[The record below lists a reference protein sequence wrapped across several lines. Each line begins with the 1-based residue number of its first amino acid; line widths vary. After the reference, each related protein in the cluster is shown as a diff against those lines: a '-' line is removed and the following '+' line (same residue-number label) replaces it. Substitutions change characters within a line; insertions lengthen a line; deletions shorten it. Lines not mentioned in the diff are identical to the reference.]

1 MWAERASYCFGFA
14 VATDVPRLG
23 RSPHNAR
30 GFDGSRVTDV
40 CDVLVKQCSILMTRP
55 RSCRPTYAGLI
66 RQLCP
71 CGSGQLD
78 ADTVVS
84 DGSYEAALHAAEGG
98 TRADRG
104 RVAAGRDSARCDPQD
119 ITGRQSSST
128 GTSVTA
134 RSPARLPGR
143 EMRPRGFLWP
153 VSPRRASVDREGFG
167 VKDVTEV
174 DRRNVGRAAD
184 VSVLDLDPA
193 LGAGIEQDEWQKAR
207 RACRGRV
214 LRLARGKC
222 DPSATF
228 GDVQKILAS
237 VIVDGLVWRE
247 VAVLDHAL
255 IELLG
260 PGDVLQVTVADGSPR
275 LGPWTTV
282 IASAGTDLVVL
293 DESFVR
299 AAAHWPTLLVAV
311 GARLEQQ
318 RERLAVQGL
327 ISHLSRAEHRLLL
340 MLWHLAQ
347 RWGYRSPQGTVL
359 GLRLTHD
366 LLGQVI
372 AAQRP
377 TVTVAAG
384 VLESR
389 GLIGRLDDRSW
400 LLTPMGERAVEEIL
414 ARRATT
420 ISRGEEFVLDMIL
433 SETRD
438 QAHAVRAQSAQA
450 RAAARRDSRLNGQ
463 SGRQTSIS

>member
-1 MWAERASYCFGFA
+1 
-14 VATDVPRLG
+14 
-23 RSPHNAR
+23 
-30 GFDGSRVTDV
+30 
-40 CDVLVKQCSILMTRP
+40 
-55 RSCRPTYAGLI
+55 
-66 RQLCP
+66 
-71 CGSGQLD
+71 
-78 ADTVVS
+78 
-84 DGSYEAALHAAEGG
+84 
-98 TRADRG
+98 
-104 RVAAGRDSARCDPQD
+104 
-119 ITGRQSSST
+119 
-128 GTSVTA
+128 
-134 RSPARLPGR
+134 
-143 EMRPRGFLWP
+143 
-153 VSPRRASVDREGFG
+153 
-167 VKDVTEV
+167 VKDVTKAE
-174 DRRNVGRAAD
+174 RRSVGRAAD
-184 VSVLDLDPA
+184 ISVLDLDPA

-207 RACRGRV
+207 RVCRGRV
-214 LRLARGKC
+214 VRLARGMC
-222 DPSATF
+222 DPSAAF
-228 GDVQKILAS
+228 GDVQNILAS

-282 IASAGTDLVVL
+282 IASARTDLVVL
-293 DESFVR
+293 DDSFVR
-299 AAAHWPTLLVAV
+299 AAARWPTLLVAV

-366 LLGQVI
+366 LLGLVI

-438 QAHAVRAQSAQA
+438 QARAVRAVRAQSAQA

-463 SGRQTSIS
+463 SGRQRSIS